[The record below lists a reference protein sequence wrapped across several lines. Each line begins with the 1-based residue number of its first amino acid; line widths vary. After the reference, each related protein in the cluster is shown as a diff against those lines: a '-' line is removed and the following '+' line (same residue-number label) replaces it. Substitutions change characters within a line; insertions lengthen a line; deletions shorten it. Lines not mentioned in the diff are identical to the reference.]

1 MFPHER
7 FFRPYFPLRVD
18 NPHSTHR
25 SRLSKLASPHLLV
38 RLMTW
43 VPPASA
49 RILTAAT
56 TLDFLVPCTIHF
68 SNPSDL
74 QPPTYP
80 SEIKLFHARHCHRI
94 PHLLWLPYRVSIT
107 KWEFDADCAQLSR
120 AFRRHENLG
129 CMRLSHFRSEQHV
142 TEWGLI
148 PSLPSSRFALLIIK
162 LGSNYQATEAGYPW
176 LELKNCPHFLQGER
190 SRERWFPNIWSGVC
204 PD

>member
-1 MFPHER
+1 M
-7 FFRPYFPLRVD
+7 
-18 NPHSTHR
+18 
-25 SRLSKLASPHLLV
+25 
-38 RLMTW
+38 RLMTR

-49 RILTAAT
+49 RILTVAT

-94 PHLLWLPYRVSIT
+94 PHLLWLPYQVSIT
-107 KWEFDADCAQLSR
+107 KWEFDADCAWVSC

-142 TEWGLI
+142 TEGWRSEDWFQACLA
-148 PSLPSSRFALLIIK
+148 LELALLIIK